1 MAVQGVEQHDRSA
14 LSVESSSAWEQ
25 DLESLPRAERTR
37 MLLAAA
43 AASTSPSERTML
55 EERVIE
61 TNLVIAEQLAARYR
75 KRGVP
80 DDDLTQVAFLGLVKA
95 ARRYEYQP
103 DRDFLSFAVP
113 TIRGELRKYFRDL
126 GWTIRPT
133 RRVQEGQSRITR
145 AEGELFQRLGRSPR
159 PSEIAE
165 HLDLDLDLVIEA
177 LAANGCFA
185 PSSLESTM
193 RAHEGHVSASLG
205 KDEAGFD
212 IAEAR
217 VLLKPLF
224 EHLTDR
230 ERLMLEMRFFR
241 GATQSEIGEAI
252 GVTQMQ
258 VSRLLADLMARLRK
272 QLESSTTRDQPRQPR
287 PRQARRPHP
296 APHE

>member
-1 MAVQGVEQHDRSA
+1 MAVQRVEEHDYPA
-14 LSVESSSAWEQ
+14 VSVESPSASEQ
-25 DLESLPRAERTR
+25 EFEGLPQAERTR
-37 MLLAAA
+37 VLLAAA
-43 AASTSPSERTML
+43 AASPSPSERTAL

-80 DDDLTQVAFLGLVKA
+80 DDDLKQVACLGLVKA
-95 ARRYEYQP
+95 ARRYEYAP

-113 TIRGELRKYFRDL
+113 TIRGELRRYFRDL

-133 RRVQEGQSRITR
+133 RRVQEAQTRITR

-177 LAANGCFA
+177 LAANGCFT

-193 RAHEGHVSASLG
+193 QADQGHVGAWLG
-205 KDEAGFD
+205 QEEAGFD

-217 VLLKPLF
+217 VVLKPLL

-230 ERLMLEMRFFR
+230 EHLMLEMRFFR
-241 GATQSEIGEAI
+241 GATQDEIGRAI

-258 VSRLLADLMARLRK
+258 VSRLLADLMGRLRD
-272 QLESSTTRDQPRQPR
+272 QLASE
-287 PRQARRPHP
+287 
-296 APHE
+296 PHETGPPD